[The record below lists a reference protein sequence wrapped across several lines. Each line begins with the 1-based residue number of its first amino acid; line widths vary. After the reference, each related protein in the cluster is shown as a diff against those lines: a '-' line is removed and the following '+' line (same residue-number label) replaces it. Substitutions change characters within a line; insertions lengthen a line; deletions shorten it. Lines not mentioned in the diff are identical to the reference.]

1 MDNRAIAQLLRE
13 TADLMEVAADD
24 PFRIRSYRR
33 AADSLDACPDQVAA
47 LASEPKRILAIPGIG
62 KGMLANIEEVLATG
76 RLGLREQLL
85 ERYRPSM
92 LDLLQVQGLGPKTI
106 ALIWDAF
113 RVASLD
119 EVEALAQAGKLR
131 SLPRLGAKAEEK
143 ILRGIASFRALS
155 GRFRI
160 DQAQQLA
167 DGLVAHLC
175 ALPEVERAAAAG
187 SLRRGRETVGDL
199 DILVAGRLDP
209 TARQRISAHFLS
221 YPGMNEVLLQGENKV
236 SAQLHRGPQVDLRL
250 LPTASWGAAL
260 QYFTGS
266 KQHNVTLRQRALR
279 QGLTLNEYG
288 LFRAPDPE
296 PVAAAEEA
304 DIYAALGLPCI
315 APELRESSGEFEAAE
330 AGTLPRLLE
339 LSAIR
344 GDVHMHTVATDG
356 RSTIFEMAEAAE
368 ARGYGYIAITD
379 HSQALAMAN
388 GLNEERALAHLERI
402 RAADAQFSQR
412 SGFRIF
418 TGIEVDI
425 LADGRLDLDD
435 AVLAQMD
442 VVIGSVHSR
451 FEQSPTAMTER
462 LLRAIANPNLRILG
476 HPTGRLLLR
485 REPFAFDAGVVF
497 EACRAA
503 GVALEIN
510 AAPERLDLND
520 VHARLCRQRGIPIV
534 INTDA
539 HHTRHLDLMRYGVQ
553 VARRAWLEAGDVLNT
568 LAAEAFLARLRP
580 R

>member
-13 TADLMEVAADD
+13 TADLMEIAADD
-24 PFRIRSYRR
+24 PFRVRSYRR
-33 AADSLDACPDQVAA
+33 AADSLDTCPDQVATM
-47 LASEPKRILAIPGIG
+47 ASEPKTILAIPGIG
-62 KGMLANIEEVLATG
+62 KGMLANIQEVLATG

-85 ERYRPSM
+85 EQYRPGM

-113 RVASLD
+113 HVASLD
-119 EVEALAQAGKLR
+119 EVEALGQAGKLR
-131 SLPRLGAKAEEK
+131 DLPRLGAKAEEK
-143 ILRGIASFRALS
+143 ILRGIAAFRSFS
-155 GRFRI
+155 GRFRV
-160 DQAQQLA
+160 DQAQQIA
-167 DGLVAHLC
+167 AGLIAHLR
-175 ALPEVERAAAAG
+175 ALPEVVRIAAAG
-187 SLRRGRETVGDL
+187 SVRRGRETVGDV
-199 DILVAGRLDP
+199 DILIAGPLGADS
-209 TARQRISAHFLS
+209 RQRVSAHFLA
-221 YPGMNEVLLQGENKV
+221 YPGLGTVLAQGDNKV

-250 LPTASWGAAL
+250 LPAESWGAAL

-266 KQHNVTLRQRALR
+266 KQHNVTLRQRAQR

-288 LFRAPDPE
+288 LFREADMHR
-296 PVAAAEEA
+296 VAGAEEA
-304 DIYAALGLPCI
+304 EIYSALGLPWI
-315 APELRESSGEFEAAE
+315 APELREDSGEFEAAE
-330 AGTLPRLLE
+330 AGSLPRLLE
-339 LSAIR
+339 EAAIR

-356 RSTIFEMAEAAE
+356 RSTIVEMAEAAE

-388 GLNEERALAHLERI
+388 GLNEERALVHLERI
-402 RAADAQFSQR
+402 RSTDAQFRER

-435 AVLAQMD
+435 EVLAQMD

-451 FEQSPTAMTER
+451 FDQSPAAMTDR

-485 REPFAFDAGVVF
+485 REPFAFDAGAIF
-497 EACRAA
+497 AACKAN

-568 LAAEAFLARLRP
+568 LPADEFLARLRK
-580 R
+580 